1 MRVGAPKEARVHFTI
16 IWFLL
21 IFASHRATA
30 PPRAKEK
37 MSSYLPRNALPLPP
51 AFHDSPATD
60 YANALIVF
68 SKKYTWLANIH
79 IVDFFTMAYWHMMDP
94 EWRDAL
100 LSDRVGY
107 HELMRLASFSEC
119 MEPWPDS
126 IKQFVRE
133 AVDLALLRD
142 IPSNY
147 NDGFVSSIDKH
158 IIPGM
163 TEKKLHEVEI
173 LSGLIAQVSKE
184 TGVSSVIDLGAGQ
197 GYLSRALAFQHDL
210 HVLAIDSCS
219 VQTCGAQRYQEMAQK
234 ALGKPSQKRKQSSS
248 TARPNEENNISASAL
263 TSNVIPSDRL
273 PANASNLHHITQ
285 EVTLSSLPTLL
296 ADWSTSTFWHQSTAT
311 GTASTDARARWL
323 LCGLHA
329 CGDLSSHMI
338 RLFLGSDDVRCLV
351 NVGCCYHFLSE
362 GLEDEGATESR
373 FAFPMSRHFQ
383 AAQFQMGGTARMLA
397 CQAPSRWS
405 ERQESTVVSFEHH
418 FFRALLQVG
427 VGRRFPCFSC
437 GQSCFLSRSDMSVT
451 RNVSSPHQY
460 IMVDKGLATATN
472 PPILGRLNK
481 KRDFTSFEV
490 YCHAALRRLKLPL
503 DSITA
508 EEARRY
514 EAEFRLR
521 GGDRQIAIVWT
532 LRVLLAPV
540 LESVVL
546 VDRWCAVREGMQLED
561 ATERL
566 EAGRKGV
573 WMWPLFD
580 RVTSP
585 RNVVIVAVK

>member
-1 MRVGAPKEARVHFTI
+1 MT
-16 IWFLL
+16 
-21 IFASHRATA
+21 
-30 PPRAKEK
+30 
-37 MSSYLPRNALPLPP
+37 SYLARDALPLPA
-51 AFHDSPATD
+51 AFRDSPADD
-60 YANALIVF
+60 YANALMAF

-79 IVDFFTMAYWHMMDP
+79 TVDFFTMDYWHMMDP
-94 EWRDAL
+94 EWTDAL
-100 LSDRVGY
+100 LSDAVGY
-107 HELMRLASFSEC
+107 PELMRLASFSEC
-119 MEPWPDS
+119 M
-126 IKQFVRE
+126 QFVRE
-133 AVDLALLRD
+133 ALDLALLRD
-142 IPSNY
+142 VPSY
-147 NDGFVSSIDKH
+147 SSIDKH
-158 IIPGM
+158 ILPGM
-163 TEKKLHEVEI
+163 TEKKLHEVKVEI

-197 GYLSRALAFQHDL
+197 VSTTEGYLSRALAFQHDL

-219 VQTCGAQRYQEMAQK
+219 IQTCGAQRYQEMAEK
-234 ALGKPSQKRKQSSS
+234 TSQKRKQSSS
-248 TARPNEENNISASAL
+248 TARPYEENNVSTSTL
-263 TSNVIPSDRL
+263 TLNAIPSDR
-273 PANASNLHHITQ
+273 PSTNASNLHHITQ
-285 EVTLSSLPTLL
+285 EVTFSSLPTLL
-296 ADWSTSTFWHQSTAT
+296 TDWSTSTFWHQSTAT
-311 GTASTDARARWL
+311 STANTDTRARWL

-338 RLFLGSDDVRCLV
+338 QLFLGSDDVRCLV
-351 NVGCCYHFLSE
+351 NVGCCYHSLSE
-362 GLEDEGATESR
+362 GLEDEGATEPR

-383 AAQFQMGGTARMLA
+383 AAQFQMGATARMLA

-405 ERQESTVVSFEHH
+405 ERQESTVKSFEHH

-437 GQSCFLSRSDMSVT
+437 GPCCFLSLSDVSVT

-460 IMVDKGLATATN
+460 IMVDKGFATVAN
-472 PPILGRLNK
+472 PPVIGRLNK
-481 KRDFTSFEV
+481 KRDFTSFEI

-503 DSITA
+503 DSITV

-514 EAEFRLR
+514 EAEFKLR
-521 GGDRQIAIVWT
+521 GADRQIAIVST
-532 LRVLLAPV
+532 FRALLAPV

-546 VDRWCAVREGMQLED
+546 VDRWCAVREGMQLEN

-566 EAGRKGV
+566 EGSRKGV

>member
-234 ALGKPSQKRKQSSS
+234 ALGKPGQKRKQSSS

-311 GTASTDARARWL
+311 STASTDARARWL

-418 FFRALLQVG
+418 FFRALPRHG
-427 VGRRFPCFSC
+427 H
-437 GQSCFLSRSDMSVT
+437 QSPNPRPVE
-451 RNVSSPHQY
+451 QEA
-460 IMVDKGLATATN
+460 GLY
-472 PPILGRLNK
+472 
-481 KRDFTSFEV
+481 F
-490 YCHAALRRLKLPL
+490 
-503 DSITA
+503 
-508 EEARRY
+508 
-514 EAEFRLR
+514 LR
-521 GGDRQIAIVWT
+521 G
-532 LRVLLAPV
+532 LLPCGATTAKAP
-540 LESVVL
+540 SGQYHG
-546 VDRWCAVREGMQLED
+546 RGGTAVRGRVQASRGGPADCHRVDTARAAGARARERCAGGPVVRGEGGD
-561 ATERL
+561 AAGGCDGETGGRQERS
-566 EAGRKGV
+566 
-573 WMWPLFD
+573 MD
-580 RVTSP
+580 
-585 RNVVIVAVK
+585 VAAV